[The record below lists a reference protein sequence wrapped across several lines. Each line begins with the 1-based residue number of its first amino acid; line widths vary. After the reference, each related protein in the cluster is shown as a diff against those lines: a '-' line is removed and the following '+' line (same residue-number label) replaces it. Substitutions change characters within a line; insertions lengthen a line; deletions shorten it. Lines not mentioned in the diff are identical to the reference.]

1 MDEYEDKPDK
11 PATQHELSKLIAE
24 VNVADTLTE
33 DQLTKIGHDV
43 KKGYEQDC
51 ESRKDWEEAIEGW
64 TKLAKQTVEPRSYPW
79 PNASNIKYPL
89 LATAAMQ
96 FAARA
101 YPSLVPS
108 NGKVVSSQIIGKDPD
123 GQKYE
128 RAQRVSTYMSYQL
141 MEEMKGWEE
150 DMDRMLIMLPIV
162 GVLFKKTYWDSL
174 DKKNCSKL
182 ILPKNLVVDYWTTSL
197 LKAERISEVIELSPR
212 LVKERQMN
220 GLFLD
225 VDLSTPI
232 VNNKSGKSVK
242 PTNLPPVDDTTP
254 HVLIEQ
260 HTYLDLDEDDYK
272 EPYII
277 TIHRDSGKVLRITA
291 NFDERTM
298 KFKDDGTLIKIE
310 SIAYYTKFGFIPN
323 PDGGFYD
330 IGFGTLLGPLNESV
344 NTLINQLVDAGTLSN
359 LQAGFIGKGLRIK
372 MGETRFQPGEWK
384 AVNASG
390 EDIKK
395 SIFPLPTASPS
406 DTLFKLMGS
415 LITSGKEL
423 ASVAEIFTG
432 KMPGQN
438 TPATTTMAT
447 VEQGM
452 KVFTAVYKRLFRSL
466 AEEFAKL
473 YRLNS
478 VYANP
483 QEYVAVIDTQVGQD
497 DFNQD
502 DFAIV
507 PGADPTAT
515 SQQEKLQKAQGLME
529 LLQTGMLDPVKVIQR
544 VLDAQEQPNW
554 QELMNA
560 QVAQTG
566 QPPPPPPDPKVMA
579 LQAKMQSDQQAAQQ
593 SMQIK
598 GQAAELDSRSKEQKM
613 AMEAMSSKQKIQD
626 SMVLANVKA
635 ASQQHADE
643 ARIAGAVAQAH
654 VGLVQSEQSHQQ
666 KMVHQEQAAQI
677 KKSTRTK

>member
-1 MDEYEDKPDK
+1 MADK
-11 PATQHELSKLIAE
+11 E
-24 VNVADTLTE
+24 
-33 DQLTKIGHDV
+33 QLTKFITDVNIAKDLSEDKLNEIGQDV
-43 KKGYEQDC
+43 KKGYENDC
-51 ESRKDWEEAIEGW
+51 ETRHDWERSIEDW
-64 TKLAKQTVEPRSYPW
+64 TKLAKQTIEPRSYPW

-108 NGKVVSSQIIGKDPD
+108 NGKVVSSRIIGKDPD

-141 MEEMKGWEE
+141 MDQMVGWEE

-162 GVLFKKTYWDSL
+162 GVLFKKTYWDSIEQ
-174 DKKNCSKL
+174 KNCSKL

-197 LKAERISEVIELSPR
+197 ERAERISEVIEMSPR
-212 LVKERQMN
+212 IVKERQL
-220 GLFLD
+220 GEVFLD
-225 VDLSTPI
+225 VDLGTAI
-232 VNNKSGKSVK
+232 VPNEQGHAIQA
-242 PTNLPPVDDTTP
+242 PPPPEQDETTP
-254 HVLIEQ
+254 FVLIEQ
-260 HTYLDLDEDDYK
+260 HTFLDLDEDGYP
-272 EPYII
+272 EPYIV
-277 TIHRDSGKVLRITA
+277 TIHKDTGKVLRIA
-291 NFDERTM
+291 ARFDDKTM
-298 KFKDDGTLIKIE
+298 VFKDDKLVQIKPVQ
-310 SIAYYTKFGFIPN
+310 YYTKFGFIPN

-359 LQAGFIGKGLRIK
+359 LQAGFLGKGLRIK

-384 AVNASG
+384 TVNATG
-390 EDIKK
+390 DDLKK
-395 SIFPLPTASPS
+395 SIFPLPTREPS

-452 KVFTAVYKRLFRSL
+452 KVFTAVYKRIFRSL
-466 AEEFAKL
+466 EEEFKKL

-478 VYANP
+478 IYTNP
-483 QEYVAVIDTQVGQD
+483 NEYVNIIDAEIGPE

-502 DFAIV
+502 DYNIC

-515 SQQEKLQKAQGLME
+515 SQQEKLMKAQGLME
-529 LLQTGMLDPVKVIQR
+529 LLPTGIIDPVKAVYRI
-544 VLDAQEQPNW
+544 LDAQEQPNW
-554 QELMNA
+554 QELINP
-560 QVAQTG
+560 QVAQSG
-566 QPPPPPPDPKVMA
+566 QPPPPPPDPKLMEMEA
-579 LQAKMQSDQQAAQQ
+579 AAKLKGQELQMKGAAQQ
-593 SMQIK
+593 
-598 GQAAELDSRSKEQKM
+598 QAGELKARDAQVQLAMKAQQNALDLQHKAEMNNVERASAIHKQRIFSAEQAQKM
-613 AMEAMSSKQKIQD
+613 NVAAATTAQKLVHKDAEHKQK
-626 SMVLANVKA
+626 LA
-635 ASQQHADE
+635 
-643 ARIAGAVAQAH
+643 
-654 VGLVQSEQSHQQ
+654 Q
-666 KMVHQEQAAQI
+666 KPKEG
-677 KKSTRTK
+677 K